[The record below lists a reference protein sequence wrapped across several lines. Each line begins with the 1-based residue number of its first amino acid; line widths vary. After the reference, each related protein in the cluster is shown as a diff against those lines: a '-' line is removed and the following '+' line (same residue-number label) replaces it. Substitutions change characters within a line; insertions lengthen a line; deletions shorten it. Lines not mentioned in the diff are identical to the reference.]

1 MKFKRPT
8 EEAYEELQA
17 AYDYYNDHLFE
28 ALLPPCLIT
37 FQREK
42 RSMGYF
48 SKSRF
53 IRRDGVQT
61 DEIAMNPDFFA
72 VVPLVEILQTLVHE
86 MAHLWQA
93 HFGTP
98 SRACYHNREWALKME
113 RIGLMPSDTGQPG
126 GKKVGQSMND
136 YVILGGRFDKVT
148 RQLLERGFAISWMD
162 RYPSPY
168 RSASAPVGTSWTA
181 IEAASEQQGAEE
193 ERGIEPVESV
203 ALHIA
208 AALQIPA
215 HQGLDVT
222 IRETG
227 DRSNR
232 VKYSCPSCK
241 TNVWGKP
248 GLKLICEP
256 CEMRLD

>member
-1 MKFKRPT
+1 VKFKRPT

-136 YVILGGRFDKVT
+136 YVILGGRFDMAT
-148 RQLLERGFAISWMD
+148 RQLIERGFAISWMD

-168 RSASAPVGTSWTA
+168 QPPSQQAQTFTPIGAPQIEQGDEVSGHVTA
-181 IEAASEQQGAEE
+181 RLLE
-193 ERGIEPVESV
+193 
-203 ALHIA
+203 

-215 HQGLDVT
+215 EQGLDVS
-222 IRETG
+222 IREVG
-227 DRSNR
+227 DKSNR
-232 VKYSCPSCK
+232 VKYSCPGCK
-241 TNVWGKP
+241 ANVWGKP

-256 CEMRLD
+256 CEMRLE

>member
-1 MKFKRPT
+1 
-8 EEAYEELQA
+8 
-17 AYDYYNDHLFE
+17 
-28 ALLPPCLIT
+28 
-37 FQREK
+37 
-42 RSMGYF
+42 
-48 SKSRF
+48 
-53 IRRDGVQT
+53 
-61 DEIAMNPDFFA
+61 
-72 VVPLVEILQTLVHE
+72 
-86 MAHLWQA
+86 
-93 HFGTP
+93 
-98 SRACYHNREWALKME
+98 ME

-136 YVILGGRFDKVT
+136 YVILGGRFDMAT

-168 RSASAPVGTSWTA
+168 RSASAPAGTSWTA